1 MKVEPLKKQTFC
13 RICEAS
19 CALEVSVEG
28 GAVTRIEP
36 RQNHKG
42 TLGFACM
49 KGLAQGE
56 MYSSPDRVTS
66 PLKRIG
72 DQYEPVSWQTA
83 LQEIGAVVRAERQES
98 PHRIGMYVG
107 TAAGFSL
114 LHPIFAQGFME
125 GIGSRNVYSSATQDC
140 AHRFAAAQEIYGFP
154 FTQPFPDLE
163 KLEFLLILGTNPVV
177 SKWTFLQVAHPVQRL
192 KSILKRGGRIV
203 VVDPR
208 ETETAKV
215 AGEHQ
220 SIRPGSDV
228 YFLLSFL
235 NVLVGL
241 RPPAETLDAQ
251 FFDGIE
257 EVEALAGDWTP
268 ERTAT
273 VTGIAPGQLRDL
285 VVAFCQAKGAA
296 IATGTGLGMGGQ
308 GTLAQ
313 WLVEVIIALSG
324 NLDQEGGHLVG
335 EGIFDFAAYAKR
347 KGLFARDTRSRV
359 GDFRSLNGA
368 MPGGILADEILTP
381 GKEQV
386 TTLFVTGGNPLMTM
400 PNAERLRSAFGRLK
414 LLVVTDIYLN
424 ETASLADYVL
434 PATSP
439 LERPDLPFVFPLFL
453 GLQSI
458 PYLAA
463 TEAVVTPPGE
473 TRDEATIYTQLASA
487 CGVGLFGSK
496 VLQAILNGLTRVGL
510 WRGRGF
516 PQRWLL
522 DRILKHNKAPA
533 FNELLE
539 HPDGYPLARTKS
551 GSFLGKRVT
560 TNNGKIQ
567 LAPLEFLAEL
577 GALVLPEDD
586 TKTSGAFRLISK
598 RRHNTHNSWTQNV
611 ASLTRGDNEQTNVAY
626 MNPADMATLEVAPGC
641 AVDIASAAGRIRL
654 PVAALQTLEPG
665 LVSIPHG
672 WGHQHAKGLN
682 IASKLRGANVNI
694 LASDGPDG
702 LEPLSGMAHLTG
714 ILVTVTASSE
724 PVNPN
729 SWSGI

>member
-1 MKVEPLKKQTFC
+1 MKKQTFC

-19 CALEVSVEG
+19 CALEVSVEA

-36 RQNHKG
+36 RKSHTG

-56 MYSSPDRVTS
+56 MYSSPDRLTT
-66 PLKRIG
+66 PLKRVG
-72 DQYEPVSWQTA
+72 DGYEPISWQTA

-154 FTQPFPDLE
+154 FTQPFPDLDN
-163 KLEFLLILGTNPVV
+163 LEFLLILGTNPVV

-215 AGEHQ
+215 AGEYQ

-235 NVLVGL
+235 HVLVGM
-241 RPPAETLDAQ
+241 RPPAAFLDAQ
-251 FFDGIE
+251 YFDGIE
-257 EVEALAGDWTP
+257 HIEALASAWSP
-268 ERTAT
+268 ERTAA
-273 VTGIAPGQLRDL
+273 VTGISPSQLKEL
-285 VVAFCQAKGAA
+285 VTAFCSAKGAG

-324 NLDQEGGHLVG
+324 NLDQVGGHLVG

-347 KGLFARDTRSRV
+347 KGLFARDARSRV
-359 GDFRSLNGA
+359 GDFRCLNGA

-400 PNAERLRSAFGRLK
+400 PNAERLRSAFSQLK

-463 TEAVVTPPGE
+463 TEAVIAPPGE
-473 TRDEATIYTQLASA
+473 TRDEATIYIQLAAA

-496 VLQAILNGLTRVGL
+496 LVQSLLNGLTRLGM

-522 DRILKHNKAPA
+522 DRILKYNKAPG
-533 FNELLE
+533 FDELLE
-539 HPDGYPLARTKS
+539 HPDGYPMASTKS

-560 TNNGKIQ
+560 TENGKMQ
-567 LAPLEFLAEL
+567 LSPPEFLAQL
-577 GALVLPEDD
+577 GALEIPASD
-586 TKTSGAFRLISK
+586 KSAPGGFRLISK

-611 ASLTRGDNEQTNVAY
+611 DSLTRGENEQTNVAY
-626 MNPADMATLEVAPGC
+626 MNPADLASLEISEGH
-641 AVDIASAAGRIRL
+641 AVDITSATGAIRL

-672 WGHQHAKGLN
+672 WGHQHAKGLD

-694 LASDGPDG
+694 LASDGPEG

-714 ILVTVTASSE
+714 IPVTVAASSG
-724 PVNPN
+724 PINAH